1 MDGPD
6 EMADLLLDLVHK
18 QVLTHDPLPPRL
30 IQQLHLPSLPLLAR
44 VRDVLPQAHR
54 LVHHVGDEVVQD
66 GPAVDRVQRRVG
78 LDVGRDVEAA
88 RVEGDDGG
96 VPLRHELVLAEALDV
111 HDEVGRQGVHEAVP
125 PAVREVLLGRAPV
138 VLGQHGRE
146 GHLRDDVALLLVLE
160 ERRGREVQR
169 QEEEA
174 VDVRLHLGR
183 LLEAQPVAHVR
194 LGRDGLRL
202 GLQLALEHPLH
213 HAAARLGLAAA
224 EPEVEVVEE
233 PAEELDGVGLRR
245 QREPLVGPQR
255 DLLQQLVRRHVALEG
270 ARVPDLPE
278 QDARPL
284 DQLRLGPGKVLQQE
298 VVPQRRHVRQRLHHD
313 VEVVVL
319 LDVVH
324 AHVARHVLLPGD
336 REARPRPPVYLG
348 DLLLRVPRVRHVL
361 DVVQALAR
369 DLVPLRQH
377 VHLLRLH
384 VDEHVVAVLQRVE
397 VGVGFGP
404 PALEVLA
411 AHEARVDVDVGERD
425 GAQLL
430 EVEVQHVAVDGVQVQ
445 VVVARRGC

>member
-1 MDGPD
+1 MVGEHQNDANNEILHMIRFIRD
-6 EMADLLLDLVHK
+6 D
-18 QVLTHDPLPPRL
+18 VLTWPN
-30 IQQLHLPSLPLLAR
+30 LPLLAR

-125 PAVREVLLGRAPV
+125 AAVREVLLGRAPV
-138 VLGQHGRE
+138 VLSEDGRE
-146 GHLRDDVALLLVLE
+146 GHLRDD
-160 ERRGREVQR
+160 R

-174 VDVRLHLGR
+174 VNVRLHLGR

-278 QDARPL
+278 QDARSL
-284 DQLRLGPGKVLQQE
+284 DQLRLGPGKVLQEE

-313 VEVVVL
+313 VQVVVL

-336 REARPRPPVYLG
+336 REARPRPPVHLG
-348 DLLLRVPRVRHVL
+348 DLLLRVPGVRHVL

-369 DLVPLRQH
+369 DLVALRQH

-384 VDEHVVAVLQRVE
+384 VDEHMVAVLQRVE
-397 VGVGFGP
+397 VGMGFGP
-404 PALEVLA
+404 PTLEVLA

-430 EVEVQHVAVDGVQVQ
+430 EVEVENVAVDRVQVQ
-445 VVVARRGC
+445 VVVARRGR